1 MIGIICVCLL
11 AVVICWAQAGKTIF
25 LGEQDGLSHRHIS
38 QILQDKDGFIWIS
51 TWNGLDRFDGREFVT
66 FKSRPG
72 DGVDMPSDRFRNI
85 AIDDHNPNVINCRVD
100 DNWFHFSLLNGA
112 FTPATPA
119 ENRIYMTHPG
129 YGNGKFENNSDTTR
143 FTLLDHQGI
152 VWNVLNNGI
161 SMTIPGSSP
170 ISVESMNNPAE
181 VKCVSADSLG
191 RIWVASKEDKTVRI
205 IDHGTT
211 YYLAPDGTLHS
222 TPVSFGVAVYC
233 IYQSPQSKWNVWLG
247 TKPD

>member
-1 MIGIICVCLL
+1 
-11 AVVICWAQAGKTIF
+11 
-25 LGEQDGLSHRHIS
+25 
-38 QILQDKDGFIWIS
+38 
-51 TWNGLDRFDGREFVT
+51 
-66 FKSRPG
+66 
-72 DGVDMPSDRFRNI
+72 
-85 AIDDHNPNVINCRVD
+85 
-100 DNWFHFSLLNGA
+100 
-112 FTPATPA
+112 
-119 ENRIYMTHPG
+119 
-129 YGNGKFENNSDTTR
+129 
-143 FTLLDHQGI
+143 
-152 VWNVLNNGI
+152 
-161 SMTIPGSSP
+161 
-170 ISVESMNNPAE
+170 MNNPAE